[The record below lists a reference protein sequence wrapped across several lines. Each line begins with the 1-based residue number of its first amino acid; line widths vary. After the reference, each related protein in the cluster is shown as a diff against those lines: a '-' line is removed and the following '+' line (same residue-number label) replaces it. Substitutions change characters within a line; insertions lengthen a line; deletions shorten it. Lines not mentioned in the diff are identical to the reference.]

1 MVTELDP
8 VAMRVPSVAVDCI
21 EVGSGAPAAMA
32 AKLSAA
38 TATVVTQPNSDL
50 LRMLRKNR
58 GADDVSRNE
67 S

>member
-8 VAMRVPSVAVDCI
+8 VAMLVPSVAVDCI
-21 EVGSGAPAAMA
+21 DADSGVPAAMA

-38 TATVVTQPNSDL
+38 TATALTQPNSDL
-50 LRMLRKNR
+50 LRMLRKSR
-58 GADDVSRNE
+58 EADDVSRKE